1 MITRRLTLAG
11 MAGLAT
17 PLVLPL
23 AAPAVHAQGAWPNKP
38 IRLIVAFAPG
48 GQSDTIARLMVPLVS
63 EALGQSIVVENRG
76 GAGGAIAA
84 GEVARSAP
92 DGYTML
98 FDAAS
103 FLIVPLANKTLP
115 FSYETDLV
123 PVGQVAE
130 QPYVLAA
137 ATSMPG
143 VKDVPSFVAAVKA
156 MPDGLNYGTPGV
168 GSVGHLAGAL
178 LAMKAGIKLEHVPY
192 RGGAEVA
199 RDMAGG
205 SLQAG
210 ILSFNSM
217 APVVESGKARLIA
230 VTSAE
235 RKGDKNLQ
243 AMAESYPGIDLTS
256 WCGVFVRSGTPPE
269 IIRRAQEA
277 WGKVATD
284 ATVRERLAKI
294 GSEPTRADAAAFA
307 KRLVEERQ
315 VIKNVVEQTGI
326 VFG

>member
-1 MITRRLTLAG
+1 MITRRLALAG
-11 MAGLAT
+11 IAGVAT
-17 PLVLPL
+17 PL

-48 GQSDTIARLMVPLVS
+48 GQSDTIARLMVPIVS
-63 EALGQSIVVENRG
+63 KVLGQTIVVENRG

-84 GEVARSAP
+84 GEVARSQA

-103 FLIVPLANKTLP
+103 FLIVPLANKNLP

-130 QPYVLAA
+130 QPYVMAT
-137 ATSMPG
+137 ATSMPE

-156 MPDGLNYGTPGV
+156 MPDGMTFGTPGV

-178 LAMKAGIKLEHVPY
+178 LALKAGIKMEHVPY

-205 SLQAG
+205 TLQAG

-217 APVVESGKARLIA
+217 APVVESGKARLLA
-230 VTSAE
+230 VTTAE
-235 RKGDKNLQ
+235 RKGDKRLP
-243 AMAESYPGIDLTS
+243 AMAETYPGIDVTS
-256 WCGVFVRSGTPPE
+256 WSGVFVRAGTSPE

-277 WGKVATD
+277 WARVANDT
-284 ATVRERLAKI
+284 TVRDRLAKI
-294 GSEPTRADAAAFA
+294 GSEPTRADAAGFA
-307 KRLVEERQ
+307 KRLVEERKT
-315 VIKNVVEQTGI
+315 IKDVVEQTGI